1 MRVARFLLLPTRDQA
16 LLART
21 TLLLAAIRVSLW
33 VMPFSRV
40 QRMVARSARPQHG
53 TPAGDDARR
62 ISWAIHLAGRGLS
75 IDNCLSRALAGQVL
89 LTRAGHDAVVRIG
102 VARDAHG
109 SLVAHAWVESAGNVV
124 IGDDELERYQAATGP
139 GRIA

>member
-1 MRVARFLLLPTRDQA
+1 MKVARFLRLPTRDQA

-21 TLLLAAIRVSLW
+21 TSLLAAIRVALW

-40 QRMVARSARPQHG
+40 QQMVARSARPQHG
-53 TPAGDDARR
+53 APTSDDARR
-62 ISWAIHLAGRGLS
+62 ISWAIHVAGRGLS

-89 LTRAGHDAVVRIG
+89 LARGGHDAVVRIG

-109 SLVAHAWVESAGNVV
+109 RLVAHAWVESGGNVV